1 MIKHEKSNLFTQDG
15 VFKNLIIEYD
25 GETIDNSQI
34 YSESFE
40 LQEGLCSADSLKFG
54 QCESSVLKFRITNTM
69 SSLKDKDIAVSIVL
83 NRDYD
88 NPFDIGQYKVYSDVI
103 SSDRNYRDI
112 TAYDSMYYILKKEL
126 IDWYNGIIFPIS
138 LKEFRDSLFAFI
150 EIEQQ
155 EVSLINDNIQVEKTI
170 TATSLLV
177 QDILPYIC
185 EVNGVFGHI
194 NRKGQFSYVS
204 LGDTAVYY
212 LYQNSGLFPSQL
224 YPGVQK
230 SDGASDIYDIA
241 SSKYR
246 SCYYEDFE
254 TGAIT
259 GVQIR
264 EEENDLGVSVG
275 TDDNIYPVQG
285 NFLLYGKEEDE
296 LSAIA
301 LRILEKIKK
310 VKYTP
315 LSVSTIGNLSVEVGD
330 VVAVHTKTRL
340 ISSYV
345 LTRTITGIQTLKDV
359 FESKGV
365 LNYEESE
372 IPFDV
377 EIKQLKGKANILER
391 TLDSTRSEIRD
402 IESGLSTSIK
412 QNADS
417 INAVLTSQEKINQEM
432 KDNMDS
438 EFEDIKKQLSASVT
452 SEQLKIEIEKELS
465 NGTNKVTTSTGVT
478 VDENGLSIDRSDSE
492 MKTNISHDGMKIYR
506 NEEEVLS
513 ATNKGVDA
521 VNLHATTYLIIGNNS
536 RFEDYK
542 GNYTACFWIGE

>member
-212 LYQNSGLFPSQL
+212 LYPNSGLFPSQL

-275 TDDNIYPVQG
+275 AEDNIYPVQG

-301 LRILEKIKK
+301 LKILEKIKK

-330 VVAVHTKTRL
+330 VVTVHAKTRL

-365 LNYEESE
+365 LNYGESE

-402 IESGLSTSIK
+402 IESGLSSSIK

-438 EFEDIKKQLSASVT
+438 EFDEIKKQLSATVT
-452 SEQLKIEIEKELS
+452 SDQLRIEIEKELS
-465 NGTNKVTTSTGVT
+465 NGIDKVSTSTGVT

-506 NEEEVLS
+506 NNEEVLS
-513 ATNKGVDA
+513 ATNEGVDA
-521 VNLHATTYLIIGNNS
+521 TNLHATTYLIIGSNS
-536 RFEDYK
+536 RFEDW
-542 GNYTACFWIGE
+542 GEYTACFWIGE